1 MTIFSRINDLSDN
14 SPHSCSVL
22 SSHFSPGT
30 SKGPSSASGR
40 AAAKITSSNR
50 NVGSPNSTS
59 SSGNI
64 NSAGSSR
71 TGLVSSYNHTCS
83 LHYTGTQATAFPADH
98 IFCQKFC
105 SACLPAKV
113 SSILAI

>member
-1 MTIFSRINDLSDN
+1 MTIFTRINEINNYLIARLTQ
-14 SPHSCSVL
+14 CSVL

-71 TGLVSSYNHTCS
+71 TG
-83 LHYTGTQATAFPADH
+83 
-98 IFCQKFC
+98 
-105 SACLPAKV
+105 
-113 SSILAI
+113 